1 MKFNRKHLTT
11 LVATLLLALPLSTAN
26 AATKS
31 TSFIVDDLKYLVN
44 NDGKTVTVTYLFSS
58 PPRYVNIPSSISI
71 PSSVSYN
78 GISYTV
84 TSIGH
89 LAFEGVT
96 KLNKVTIPTTVTSIS
111 TSSFAGCTGIVSFQV
126 SSGNTIY
133 DSRDNC
139 NAIII
144 TATNELLTGCKN
156 TIIPNS
162 VISIGVSAF
171 FGCSGLTSVTIP
183 NSVTTI
189 GQQAF
194 YSCSG
199 LTSVTIPNSVTTIGQ
214 QAFYSCSG
222 LTSVTIGNSVT
233 SIGNSAFYKCS
244 NLTSVTIP
252 NSVTSIGNSAFAY
265 CNNLTNIA
273 IPNSV
278 TSIGDYAFQYCS
290 GLTSVTIPNSI
301 ISIGMAAFKNSGLT
315 RVNITDLAA
324 WCKID
329 FHDEYA
335 NPLNTAH
342 HLFFNGNEITDL
354 VLPNSVTTISKL
366 AFYGNRLTSITI
378 PSTITSIGNYAF
390 GNYNG
395 LRYVNCRAS
404 IPPTLGSN
412 SLPSSIPIF
421 IPTGTMSTYKNTD
434 KWKYLNLRYSLT
446 KITPYR
452 THATIVSEDKEISHL
467 VKVKLNNKEYSVSND
482 SILIDGLQPR
492 NYNEY
497 ENNHTAVAFCK
508 VLGEDRV
515 DTIQFRTMPL
525 NFIEMSGSS
534 TQSTITPKFKV
545 DRADEHGI
553 KISITSSGA
562 RYGYPSKDYSGRIIE
577 ETDDYYVIETAP
589 ITGLTPNSKIYYIP
603 WVTCNGKR
611 CEGPQY
617 NITTQNIGTSSNAV
631 TGPTNVEM
639 TASYN
644 AGDATVKD
652 AYFTFNGQQMKKIVM
667 TGLRPSTTYSTVYTV
682 VTNNGKINTNM
693 SFKTKSLTMTT
704 QEARMLSDTSPMLI
718 AETNMADVETSCGFE
733 WRRYDAPEEMPSAK
747 VYCPV
752 YGGTMAG
759 VLKNMSPN
767 VYYKYRPFYK
777 ASDGSE
783 YYGNWIAFITADA
796 GVTFEP
802 VVYTYKAPEVTQNTA
817 TLQGVA
823 LPGSSE
829 ITEQGFEY
837 WRMNG
842 SKAPTGTVNKVTAT
856 GQRMSATVQGL
867 NAGAT
872 YGYRSYVKAGGQ
884 TYYGSEE
891 QFTTEKPTGDVNG
904 DSAVN
909 VSDVTTLV
917 NMILGVIPKDNTRAD
932 IDGNGTV
939 NVSDVTALVNLIL
952 GIH

>member
-11 LVATLLLALPLSTAN
+11 LVATLLLATLTHSASAHDFAVNGIYYLKNGTN
-26 AATKS
+26 A
-31 TSFIVDDLKYLVN
+31 
-44 NDGKTVTVTYLFSS
+44 TVTYRGTSPNEYFSEYS
-58 PPRYVNIPSSISI
+58 GNV
-71 PSSVSYN
+71 V
-78 GISYTV
+78 
-84 TSIGH
+84 
-89 LAFEGVT
+89 
-96 KLNKVTIPTTVTSIS
+96 IPTTVTYSGTTYSVTSIGDNAFRGCISLTNVTIPNSVTSIGGNPFSSCSGLTSIS
-111 TSSFAGCTGIVSFQV
+111 VQ
-126 SSGNTIY
+126 SGNTKY
-133 DSRDNC
+133 DSRENC
-139 NAIII
+139 NAVIE
-144 TATNELLTGCKN
+144 TATNTLISGCKN
-156 TIIPNS
+156 TAIPNS
-162 VISIGVSAF
+162 VTSIGNYAF
-171 FGCSGLTSVTIP
+171 ESCKSLTSVTIP
-183 NSVTTI
+183 NSVTSI
-189 GQQAF
+189 GDYAF
-194 YSCSG
+194 Y
-199 LTSVTIPNSVTTIGQ
+199 N
-214 QAFYSCSG
+214 CSG

-233 SIGNSAFYKCS
+233 SIGNSAFLKCS
-244 NLTSVTIP
+244 GLTGELV
-252 NSVTSIGNSAFAY
+252 
-265 CNNLTNIA
+265 

-278 TSIGDYAFQYCS
+278 TSIGDYAFYNCS
-290 GLTSVTIPNSI
+290 GLTSVTI
-301 ISIGMAAFKNSGLT
+301 
-315 RVNITDLAA
+315 
-324 WCKID
+324 
-329 FHDEYA
+329 
-335 NPLNTAH
+335 
-342 HLFFNGNEITDL
+342 GNA
-354 VLPNSVTTISKL
+354 V
-366 AFYGNRLTSITI
+366 
-378 PSTITSIGNYAF
+378 TSIGNYSFSGCSGLTGELVIPNSVTSIGSDAF
-390 GNYNG
+390 YSCSG
-395 LRYVNCRAS
+395 LKYVICKPTT
-404 IPPTLGSN
+404 PPTITNYDTFS
-412 SLPSSIPIF
+412 SSIPIF
-421 IPTGTMSTYKNTD
+421 IPIGTMTTYKNANY
-434 KWKYLNLRYSLT
+434 WKNYNLRYTLT

-562 RYGYPSKDYSGRIIE
+562 SYGYPSKDYSGRIIE

-617 NITTQNIGTSSNAV
+617 NITTQNIGTSSNV
-631 TGPTNVEM
+631 TTGPTNVEM

-667 TGLRPSTTYSTVYTV
+667 TGLKPSTTYSTVYTV

>member
-11 LVATLLLALPLSTAN
+11 LVAALLLATLTHSTTAAIYDFMVGGLAYDKISSTTVKVTFQRTGFPSYANLSG
-26 AATKS
+26 
-31 TSFIVDDLKYLVN
+31 DL
-44 NDGKTVTVTYLFSS
+44 TIPSTVTYGG
-58 PPRYVNIPSSISI
+58 NT
-71 PSSVSYN
+71 
-78 GISYTV
+78 YTV
-84 TSIGH
+84 
-89 LAFEGVT
+89 V
-96 KLNKVTIPTTVTSIS
+96 
-111 TSSFAGCTGIVSFQV
+111 GIY
-126 SSGNTIY
+126 N
-133 DSRDNC
+133 
-139 NAIII
+139 
-144 TATNELLTGCKN
+144 
-156 TIIPNS
+156 
-162 VISIGVSAF
+162 
-171 FGCSGLTSVTIP
+171 
-183 NSVTTI
+183 
-189 GQQAF
+189 
-194 YSCSG
+194 
-199 LTSVTIPNSVTTIGQ
+199 
-214 QAFYSCSG
+214 
-222 LTSVTIGNSVT
+222 
-233 SIGNSAFYKCS
+233 
-244 NLTSVTIP
+244 
-252 NSVTSIGNSAFAY
+252 
-265 CNNLTNIA
+265 
-273 IPNSV
+273 
-278 TSIGDYAFQYCS
+278 YAFDGC
-290 GLTSVTIPNSI
+290 N
-301 ISIGMAAFKNSGLT
+301 
-315 RVNITDLAA
+315 
-324 WCKID
+324 
-329 FHDEYA
+329 
-335 NPLNTAH
+335 
-342 HLFFNGNEITDL
+342 
-354 VLPNSVTTISKL
+354 
-366 AFYGNRLTSITI
+366 LTSITI
-378 PSTITSIGNYAF
+378 PNTITSIGPGAFRYTNLKSVNIKDLAAWCNIDCGADNSNPLSIAHHLYINGKEITNLNIPDSITVIKNCVFYGCYSLTSITIPNTVTNIGSYAF
-390 GNYNG
+390 SGCTNLININFPNSYISIGNCAFSGTPWYNNQPDG
-395 LRYVNCRAS
+395 LVYAGLVAYKYKGTVHESTNIAIKNGTLGVSSYCFDDNGITGILVPNS
-404 IPPTLGSN
+404 IKYIGEHAFYDCKSLKYIVCKATTPPTITGSN
-412 SLPSSIPIF
+412 AFPNIPIF
-421 IPTGTMSTYKNTD
+421 IPEGTMVAYKNANY
-434 KWKYLNLRYSLT
+434 WNNFNLRYSLT
-446 KITPYR
+446 KVNTY
-452 THATIVSEDKEISHL
+452 TTQVSATSEDQEISHL

-482 SILIDGLQPR
+482 SIMVSGLQPSEQ
-492 NYNEY
+492 YS
-497 ENNHTAVAFCK
+497 AVAICK
-508 VLGEDRV
+508 VVGEDIN
-515 DTIQFRTMPL
+515 DTITFTTKPVRFESLT
-525 NFIEMSGSS
+525 GSS
-534 TQSTITPKFKV
+534 TQTTITPKFKV
-545 DRADEHGI
+545 YRDDPGF
-553 KISITSSGA
+553 SIQSSGA
-562 RYGYPSKDYSGRIIE
+562 KYNGKDYTGSIIQ
-577 ETDDYYVIETAP
+577 ETSDYFIIETAP
-589 ITGLTPNSKIYYIP
+589 ITGLTPNSKIYYTP

-611 CEGPQY
+611 CEGQQY

-682 VTNNGKINTNM
+682 VTNTGRTFNTNM
-693 SFKTKSLTMTT
+693 SFTTKSLTMTT

-939 NVSDVTALVNLIL
+939 NVSDVTALVRLIL
-952 GIH
+952 NV